1 MTSFPDNNRNTN
13 KATPDSIT
21 VVISTRNRGCSIVR
35 TIQSVLLND
44 YPYSEIIVVDQSE
57 DDRTQTALLS
67 FIQDARVRYIAS
79 ETKGI
84 SVSRNIGISNA
95 RCEFVAITDDD
106 CEVSPGWLREI
117 STAFKVNNRIGVV
130 FGNVMPGV
138 SDISEGFTT
147 SYVRGEPF
155 LATSIEHKH
164 HVEGISGSMAIRKS
178 VWQSLGGF
186 DRMLGLGLPLKSAEE
201 CDFTIRALLA
211 GYFIYEAPAAR
222 VTHNG
227 FFQWESLPAIISRNW
242 YGSGAVFAKHL
253 KLHHRATL
261 QLLVHLAVRWT
272 FGQSRVAT
280 SFGDR
285 PHRLL
290 MLKSFIR
297 GFIAGTFMP
306 VNRTTGHFCAAN
318 SVLQRPPTIY

>member
-1 MTSFPDNNRNTN
+1 MTSFPDKNRNTS
-13 KATPDSIT
+13 KATPDAIT
-21 VVISTRNRGCSIVR
+21 VVISTRNRGSSIVR

-57 DDRTQTALLS
+57 DNRTKTALLP
-67 FIQDARVRYIAS
+67 FIRDAQVRYIAS

-84 SVSRNIGISNA
+84 SVSRNIGIINA
-95 RCEFVAITDDD
+95 HSELVAITDDD
-106 CEVSPGWLREI
+106 CEVSQGWLREI
-117 STAFKVNNRIGVV
+117 SAAFKVNNRIGVV
-130 FGNVMPGV
+130 FGNVIPGV
-138 SDISEGFTT
+138 SDTAARCTT
-147 SYVRGEPF
+147 SYVRREPF
-155 LATSIEHKH
+155 LAISIEHKH

-186 DRMLGLGLPLKSAEE
+186 DQTLGLGMPLKSAEE

-211 GYFIYEAPAAR
+211 DYLIYESPAAR

-227 FFQWESLPAIISRNW
+227 FCQWESVPAIIRRNW
-242 YGSGAVFAKHL
+242 YGSGAVFAKHF
-253 KLHHRATL
+253 KLHRRATM

-272 FGQSRVAT
+272 FGQSRVAN

-297 GFIAGTFMP
+297 GFIVGTFMP
-306 VNRTTGHFCAAN
+306 VNRTTGHFCETN
-318 SVLQRPPTIY
+318 SVLQKPSQIY